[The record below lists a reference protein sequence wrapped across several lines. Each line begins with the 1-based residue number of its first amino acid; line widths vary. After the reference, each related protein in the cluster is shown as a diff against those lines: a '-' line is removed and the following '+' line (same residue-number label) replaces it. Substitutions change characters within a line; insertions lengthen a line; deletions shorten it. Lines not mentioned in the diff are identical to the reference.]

1 MPAAY
6 RMARETPPHP
16 WEHDVTDT
24 GLAPYFGTASI
35 DGLLSESRIRG
46 AMIFGTESSDHP
58 YFWYFYRGFRHSPAI
73 SVFPRCDNHSFSIV
87 TSSPKCPDRSPASQP
102 LTPLEHLMLQD
113 ARPGYSMS
121 FFVETS
127 LHGPL
132 CKERFRRCVHA
143 LVPRHPRLGSR
154 VRKRLRAWEWS
165 APDRVPSVEWFP
177 IGLSERATDALANTS
192 VDLRETS
199 GVRFIAIETAPRV
212 WRVVMHVH
220 HAVCDGVASLEVLGD
235 LWSLYHESS
244 LPDFRAGKAVAA
256 LPAADMAPDATV
268 PWWHTVRE
276 FLTNR
281 PAVVASLAAP
291 RETIGAAA
299 WPPYTTVAFSA
310 DLTQRLRQAAE
321 AASAT
326 VNDVVVAATMRA
338 IAAWNAAAGAPERTI
353 RINMPTN
360 LRPAGSRSPAANEM
374 SYAFLDRMPSDCS
387 SYHTLVQSLAS
398 ASKWIQTT
406 RATEQF
412 LDVLATCCRI
422 PGLLTVITRLP
433 LCFSTAVVSNVGN
446 VVSRMRTNAPIR
458 DGRICPADLTI
469 THVNGVPPLR
479 PLTRV
484 AVGVT
489 TYQAVMTLSVMC
501 APGIFTPAMQQELAD
516 RIGQEI
522 TVFANG
528 NDSR

>member
-1 MPAAY
+1 MVKFPPV
-6 RMARETPPHP
+6 REA
-16 WEHDVTDT
+16 
-24 GLAPYFGTASI
+24 GLEF
-35 DGLLSESRIRG
+35 
-46 AMIFGTESSDHP
+46 
-58 YFWYFYRGFRHSPAI
+58 
-73 SVFPRCDNHSFSIV
+73 
-87 TSSPKCPDRSPASQP
+87 SQP
-102 LTPLEHLMLQD
+102 LSPLELLMLQD

-121 FFVETS
+121 FFVETG

-132 CKERFRRCVHA
+132 CKERFQRCVHA
-143 LVPRHPRLGSR
+143 LVRRHPRLGSR
-154 VRKRLRAWEWS
+154 VRKRLHAWEWS
-165 APDRVPSVEWFP
+165 APDRVPIVEWLP
-177 IGLSERATDALANTS
+177 AERLERATDALANTS

-199 GVRFIAIETAPRV
+199 GVRFIAIEVAPLV
-212 WRVVMHVH
+212 WRVIMHVH

-244 LPDFRAGKAVAA
+244 LPDFRAGKAVF
-256 LPAADMAPDATV
+256 PVPTPDMVPDAST
-268 PWWHTVRE
+268 PWWHAVRE

-291 RETIGAAA
+291 TEAPGAAP
-299 WPPYTTVAFSA
+299 WPLYSTVTFSA
-310 DLTQRLRQAAE
+310 DLTQRLRHAAE

-374 SYAFLDRMPSDCS
+374 SYAFLDRIPSECA
-387 SYHTLVQSLAS
+387 SYHSLVRSLAS

-412 LDVLATCCRI
+412 LDVLAACCRI
-422 PGLLTVITRLP
+422 PGLLTIITRLP
-433 LCFSTAVVSNVGN
+433 VCFSTAVVSNVGN

-469 THVNGVPPLR
+469 THINGVPPLR

-489 TYQAVMTLSVMC
+489 TYQAVTTLSVMC
-501 APGIFTPAMQQELAD
+501 APGFFTPAMQQQLAD
-516 RIGQEI
+516 RIGEEI
-522 TVFANG
+522 AVFADG
-528 NDSR
+528 NDLR